1 MGNLCIKSES
11 LKTSEF
17 KTTNPLKSVTD
28 VTGDDDDSKIG
39 VVELLSEESVRRM
52 PSLPTNLEV
61 QDFSRLGSSLMAVF
75 TDSFKLNISMTA
87 PIEMAL
93 RCLCGLAVYYSKVC
107 FSIVY
112 LFNF

>member
-1 MGNLCIKSES
+1 MGYLCFKSES
-11 LKTSEF
+11 S

-28 VTGDDDDSKIG
+28 VTGDDDSKIG